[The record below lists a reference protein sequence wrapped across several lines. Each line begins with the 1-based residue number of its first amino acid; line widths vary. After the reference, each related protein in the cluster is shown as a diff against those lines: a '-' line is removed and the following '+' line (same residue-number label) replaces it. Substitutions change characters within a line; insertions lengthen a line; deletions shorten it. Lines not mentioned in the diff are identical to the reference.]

1 MTPGFAPRLRDSRPT
16 KALPATAL
24 ALLVAVL
31 TVALTALSAPRAG
44 AQGVAAATGT
54 ATLTIH
60 NRLCPAGF
68 TGPDYFGTCH
78 DTPAPAG
85 LQFVAEGPE
94 VVDAFNDA
102 SGNAVFADLTPG
114 TYSVRGGVPLD
125 FAKLHIACTPAAT
138 PGTPY
143 PFTPL
148 PAGGASAT
156 TGAQITLAAGANIVC
171 DFYNTPVP
179 QGPPP
184 AGAEL
189 TIRGRLCPT
198 DYAGSNFFKDCA
210 KPVPAGIDYSVAGP
224 ESATIAVGANGN
236 AVFTDLT
243 SGTYTVRGGVPGE
256 FARLVVACTIV
267 NPPYLSVP
275 FTPLTG
281 GVRGPNDVTGL
292 TIALGIDADVVC
304 SFYNIPEDLSGASP
318 SPSAK
323 PSASP
328 SAKPSASAAPVT
340 GLPNTGAGPRVQ
352 GADISTLILLAAAV
366 VAAAGLGVAVRRRNA
381 S

>member
-1 MTPGFAPRLRDSRPT
+1 MTPALAPRLRGSSPT
-16 KALPATAL
+16 RALAATAL
-24 ALLVAVL
+24 ALLVALL
-31 TVALTALSAPRAG
+31 TVALTALSAPRVG
-44 AQGVAAATGT
+44 AQGVDAAATT

-78 DTPAPAG
+78 GTPAPAG
-85 LQFVAEGPE
+85 LTFSADGPE
-94 VVDAFNDA
+94 SVDGATDA
-102 SGNAVFADLTPG
+102 SGNVVFSDLTPG
-114 TYSVRGGVPLD
+114 TYDVTGGVPLD
-125 FAKLHIACTPAAT
+125 FATLNIACTPAAT
-138 PGTPY
+138 PGVPY

-179 QGPPP
+179 QGPTT
-184 AGAEL
+184 AKL

-198 DYAGSNFFKDCA
+198 GYAGSNFFADCA
-210 KPVPAGIDYSVAGP
+210 TPVPAGIEYSVTGP

-243 SGTYTVRGGVPGE
+243 PGTYTVRGGVPGE
-256 FARLVVACTIV
+256 FALLVVDCTSAV
-267 NPPYLSVP
+267 APFPAVP
-275 FTPLTG
+275 FTPLGG

-292 TIALGIDADVVC
+292 SIVLGAGADVVC

-323 PSASP
+323 PSAAP
-328 SAKPSASAAPVT
+328 SAKPSTSPVT
-340 GLPNTGAGPRVQ
+340 SLPNTGAGTGVQ
-352 GADISTLILLAAAV
+352 GADTSILVLLAAAV
-366 VAAAGLGVAVRRRNA
+366 AVAAGLGLAARRRNA

>member
-1 MTPGFAPRLRDSRPT
+1 MTPSLAPRLRGSNPT
-16 KALPATAL
+16 QAFAATAL
-24 ALLVAVL
+24 ALLVALL
-31 TVALTALSAPRAG
+31 TVALTMVSAPRAG
-44 AQGVAAATGT
+44 AQGVEAAAATT

-78 DTPAPAG
+78 GTPAPAG

-102 SGNAVFADLTPG
+102 AGNAVFTDLTPG

-125 FAKLHIACTPAAT
+125 FATLFIACTPAAT

-143 PFTPL
+143 PFTPR
-148 PAGGASAT
+148 PAGGASST

-179 QGPPP
+179 QGPQT
-184 AGAEL
+184 ASL

-198 DYAGSNFFKDCA
+198 GYTGSNFFTDCTTL
-210 KPVPAGIDYSVAGP
+210 VPAELDYTITGPQTVTIIAGV
-224 ESATIAVGANGN
+224 SGN
-236 AVFTDLT
+236 VTFSDLT
-243 SGTYTVRGGVPGE
+243 PGTYTVRGGVPGE
-256 FARLVVACTIV
+256 FAVLVVACTGA
-267 NPPYLSVP
+267 NPPYPAVP
-275 FTPLTG
+275 FTPLLG
-281 GVRGPNDVTGL
+281 GVRGPNDVTGIS
-292 TIALGIDADVVC
+292 IALGIGAEVVC

-323 PSASP
+323 PSAAP
-328 SAKPSASAAPVT
+328 SAKPSTSAAPVT
-340 GLPNTGAGPRVQ
+340 GLPNTGAGTRVQ
-352 GADISTLILLAAAV
+352 GADTSTLVLLAIAV
-366 VAAAGLGVAVRRRNA
+366 VAVAGLGLAARRRNA
-381 S
+381 A